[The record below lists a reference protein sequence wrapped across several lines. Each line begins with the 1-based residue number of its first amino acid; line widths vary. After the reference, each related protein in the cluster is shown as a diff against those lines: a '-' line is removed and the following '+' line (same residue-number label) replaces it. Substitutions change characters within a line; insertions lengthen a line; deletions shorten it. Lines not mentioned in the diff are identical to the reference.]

1 MVRASFC
8 ETTAKAHQLG
18 APPRWQVKQVLG
30 FDIERVVC
38 GNLHAVWYAA
48 PVVVVP
54 LQVARTLGS
63 VKGRVTRTSRLGRD
77 AVPDGT
83 HEVAACFVTG
93 RAPRRSER

>member
-63 VKGRVTRTSRLGRD
+63 VKGRVSPGPAASVVTPFQTVPTRSLP
-77 AVPDGT
+77 A
-83 HEVAACFVTG
+83 
-93 RAPRRSER
+93 S

>member
-18 APPRWQVKQVLG
+18 APPGWQVKQVLG

-48 PVVVVP
+48 PVVVSP
-54 LQVARTLGS
+54 FPAGMTWHSLQSMGKKCLG
-63 VKGRVTRTSRLGRD
+63 
-77 AVPDGT
+77 
-83 HEVAACFVTG
+83 
-93 RAPRRSER
+93 